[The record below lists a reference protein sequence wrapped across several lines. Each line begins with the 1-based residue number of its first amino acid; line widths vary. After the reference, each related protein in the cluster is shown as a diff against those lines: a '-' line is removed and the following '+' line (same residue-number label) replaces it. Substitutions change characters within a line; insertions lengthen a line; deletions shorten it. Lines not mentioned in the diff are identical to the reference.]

1 MAFSLPSFNAAVA
14 SAQTSGVPLQRL
26 QANIDFNDVKST
38 LATKAMVQ
46 APFEQF
52 AAESAMARDALQ
64 QMAMSQRQTEALD
77 AAMEIEQFRAD
88 RAKKEALI
96 NNLLGG
102 GQSGRSSGSNMLS
115 PLEKQI
121 QYRRLLTE
129 LNRHDEEQI
138 GIFNPDLGVRT
149 AVGYTPGGVTLKGT
163 EIPAGTAPKVE
174 ATPQAQPTPVS
185 SLTELL
191 KQKLN
196 PAKN

>member
-26 QANIDFNDVKST
+26 QSNIDFKDVKST
-38 LATKAMVQ
+38 LGTEAMVQ
-46 APFEQF
+46 VPFEQF

-64 QMAMSQRQTEALD
+64 QMAMSRRQTEALD

-88 RAKKEALI
+88 RAKKEALMS
-96 NNLLGG
+96 NLLGG

-115 PLEKQI
+115 PLEKQL

-163 EIPAGTAPKVE
+163 DMPAGTAPKVE
-174 ATPQAQPTPVS
+174 ATPQAQAS
-185 SLTELL
+185 SLNAVTAELRKAL
-191 KQKLN
+191 YPDQK
-196 PAKN
+196 